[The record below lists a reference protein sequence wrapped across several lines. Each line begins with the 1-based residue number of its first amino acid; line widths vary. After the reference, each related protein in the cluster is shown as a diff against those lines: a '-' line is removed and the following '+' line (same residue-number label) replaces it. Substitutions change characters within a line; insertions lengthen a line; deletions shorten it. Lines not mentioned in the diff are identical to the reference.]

1 MGVIA
6 TDSNKITFYYNSN
19 SNVDKQTLAYVQD
32 SLKKI
37 LTIDVSKTKVSDTQW
52 AEIATKLNLTL
63 ADLVNK
69 NHPDFTKN
77 YNSDTILSEDDW
89 IKVIQNNPD
98 VIANAIL
105 VIEDKFYKIETPSQV
120 RQLLGINS

>member
-19 SNVDKQTLAYVQD
+19 SNVDKQTLAYVKD

-120 RQLLGINS
+120 RQLLGTNS

>member
-37 LTIDVSKTKVSDTQW
+37 LTIDVTKTKVSDTQW

-77 YNSDTILSEDDW
+77 YNSDTVLSEDDW

-120 RQLLGINS
+120 RQLLGTNS

>member
-19 SNVDKQTLAYVQD
+19 SNVDKQSLAYVQD

-37 LTIDVSKTKVSDTQW
+37 LTIDVSKTKISDTQW
-52 AEIATKLNLTL
+52 VEIATKLNLTL

-120 RQLLGINS
+120 RQLLGTNS

>member
-120 RQLLGINS
+120 RQLLGTNS

>member
-105 VIEDKFYKIETPSQV
+105 VIEYKFYKIETPSQV
-120 RQLLGINS
+120 RQLLGTNS

>member
-19 SNVDKQTLAYVQD
+19 SNVDKQSLAYVQD

-37 LTIDVSKTKVSDTQW
+37 LTIDITKTKVSDTQW

-120 RQLLGINS
+120 RQLLGTNS

>member
-37 LTIDVSKTKVSDTQW
+37 LTIDITKTKVSDTQW

-77 YNSDTILSEDDW
+77 YNSDTVLSEDDW

-120 RQLLGINS
+120 RQLLGTNS

>member
-32 SLKKI
+32 SLKKT

-77 YNSDTILSEDDW
+77 YNSDTVLSEDDW

-120 RQLLGINS
+120 RQLLGTNS

>member
-19 SNVDKQTLAYVQD
+19 SNVDKQSLAYVQD

-77 YNSDTILSEDDW
+77 YNSDTVLSEDDW

-120 RQLLGINS
+120 RQLLGTNS

>member
-77 YNSDTILSEDDW
+77 YNSDTVLSEDDW

-120 RQLLGINS
+120 RQLLGTNS

>member
-6 TDSNKITFYYNSN
+6 TDSNKITFYFNSN
-19 SNVDKQTLAYVQD
+19 SNVDKQSLAYVQD

-37 LTIDVSKTKVSDTQW
+37 LTIDITKTKVSDTQW

-77 YNSDTILSEDDW
+77 YNSDTVLSEDDW

-120 RQLLGINS
+120 RQLLGTNS

>member
-19 SNVDKQTLAYVQD
+19 SKVDKQTLAYVQD

-77 YNSDTILSEDDW
+77 YNSDTVLSEDDW

-120 RQLLGINS
+120 RQLLGTNS

>member
-19 SNVDKQTLAYVQD
+19 SNVGKQTLAYVQD

-120 RQLLGINS
+120 RQLLGTNS

>member
-32 SLKKI
+32 SLKKT

-120 RQLLGINS
+120 RQLLGTNS

>member
-32 SLKKI
+32 SLKKT

-52 AEIATKLNLTL
+52 VEIATKLNLTL

-77 YNSDTILSEDDW
+77 YNSDTVLSEDDW

-120 RQLLGINS
+120 RQLLGTNS

>member
-19 SNVDKQTLAYVQD
+19 SNVDKQSLAYVQD

-37 LTIDVSKTKVSDTQW
+37 LTIDVTKTKVSDTQW

-120 RQLLGINS
+120 RQLLGTNS

>member
-19 SNVDKQTLAYVQD
+19 SNVDKQSLAYVQD

-52 AEIATKLNLTL
+52 VEIATKLNLTL

-77 YNSDTILSEDDW
+77 YNSDTVLSEDDW

-120 RQLLGINS
+120 RQLLGTNS

>member
-63 ADLVNK
+63 GDLVNK

-77 YNSDTILSEDDW
+77 YNSDTVLSEDDW

-120 RQLLGINS
+120 RQLLGTNS

>member
-19 SNVDKQTLAYVQD
+19 SNVDKQSLAYVQD

-37 LTIDVSKTKVSDTQW
+37 LTIDVSKTKISDTQW
-52 AEIATKLNLTL
+52 VEIATKLNLTL

-77 YNSDTILSEDDW
+77 YNSDTVLSEDDW

-120 RQLLGINS
+120 RQLLGTNS

>member
-19 SNVDKQTLAYVQD
+19 SNVDKQILAYVQD

-77 YNSDTILSEDDW
+77 YNSDTVLSEDDW

-120 RQLLGINS
+120 RQLLGTNS

>member
-19 SNVDKQTLAYVQD
+19 SKVDKQTLAYVQD

-77 YNSDTILSEDDW
+77 YNSDNVLSEDDW

-120 RQLLGINS
+120 RQLLGTNS

>member
-19 SNVDKQTLAYVQD
+19 SNVDKQSLAYVQD

-37 LTIDVSKTKVSDTQW
+37 LTIDITKTKVSDTQW

-77 YNSDTILSEDDW
+77 YNSDTVLSEDDW

-120 RQLLGINS
+120 RQLLGTNS